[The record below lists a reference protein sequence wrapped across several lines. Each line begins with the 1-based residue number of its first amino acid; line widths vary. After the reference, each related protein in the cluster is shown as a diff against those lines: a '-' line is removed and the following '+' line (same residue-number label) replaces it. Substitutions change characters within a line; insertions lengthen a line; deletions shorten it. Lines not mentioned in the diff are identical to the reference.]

1 MSVDTNLGGSAK
13 SVFTRTA
20 SGLVR
25 EISLKDAAGFGAL
38 ATGGF
43 YGLVYLY
50 PWAAAFSPGTS
61 MAVLVPVTFVIT
73 TMAYFCYA
81 ALGSAMP
88 RAGGDYLY
96 QSRSIHRVV
105 GFCIPWTCQVLF
117 WLAFGTMG
125 SYIINSFG
133 LIPMTQAL
141 GMDSVSSWLST
152 GPGGFTVTA
161 VAIACM
167 WALVVAGV
175 RVYRRIQKYV
185 LVPGLVIG
193 AVTIIVV
200 LLANWNTD
208 FGVAFNAY
216 FDGSIT
222 VQSVQT
228 AAAELGY
235 AKPAFNLL
243 NTLIWVGVLVGGNF
257 GYTMYAAQGLL
268 GEVKDASHLNRLFWT
283 FFIPGALVAFGMILL
298 PWQLLQHVVGGEFL
312 NQYAVAYANGAID
325 PGVQPNIG
333 QFVQMLSPNGVV
345 TVLISLGFLAG
356 GFGIAVTVYMNVARV
371 MMAMSLDGQLP
382 KFLSAVW
389 GRTYTPAKAM
399 TLWSVISLL
408 VATWFYYDVRWQTAI
423 ILGGAVTS
431 LLVVAVTST
440 GAGLFPFTAP
450 GIYASAPAARLRIGR
465 VPLVTVIGLI
475 GGACLFVTVYWALT
489 QPAIGLTGRDVRI
502 ALLVAFVSGP
512 AFYVLWSFYRRAKGI
527 DVTLTTR
534 QVPPE

>member
-1 MSVDTNLGGSAK
+1 VSVQSSLSGSAK
-13 SVFTRTA
+13 TGFTRTA

-25 EISLKDAAGFGAL
+25 NISLADAAGFGAL
-38 ATGGF
+38 ATGGY

-50 PWAAAFSPGTS
+50 PWAAAFAPGMS
-61 MAVLVPVTFVIT
+61 MWVLIPVTFAVT
-73 TMAYFCYA
+73 TLAYFCYA

-96 QSRSIHRVV
+96 QSRTIHRVV

-125 SYIINSFG
+125 SYIMNQFG
-133 LIPMTQAL
+133 LVPMTQAL
-141 GMDSVSSWLST
+141 GMDSVSSWLAS

-161 VAIACM
+161 VAIALM
-167 WALVVAGV
+167 WFLVVAGT
-175 RVYRRIQKYV
+175 RVYRKVQTFV

-193 AVTIIVV
+193 GVTIIIV
-200 LLANWNTD
+200 LLINWNTD
-208 FGVAFNAY
+208 FAHAFNQY
-216 FDGSIT
+216 FAGSIT
-222 VQSVQT
+222 YQQVQQ
-228 AAAELGY
+228 AAADNGY
-235 AKPAFNLL
+235 APPTFNLV
-243 NTLIWVGVLVGGNF
+243 NTLMWVGVLVGGNF

-268 GEVKDASHLNRLFWT
+268 GEVKDASNLRRLFFA

-298 PWQLLQHVVGGEFL
+298 PWQLLQHVVGSEFL
-312 NQYAVAYANGAID
+312 NQFAVAYANGAVD

-333 QFVQMLSPNGVV
+333 QFAQMLSPNAVV

-382 KFLSAVW
+382 KFLADVW
-389 GRTYTPAKAM
+389 NRTFTPAKAM
-399 TLWSVISLL
+399 TVWSVISLA

-431 LLVVAVTST
+431 LLVVAVTTT
-440 GAGLFPFTAP
+440 GAGLFPFTAR
-450 GIYASAPAARLRIGR
+450 GIYESAPVARLRLGSAP
-465 VPLVTVIGLI
+465 VVTVLGLI
-475 GGACLFVTVYWALT
+475 AGACLFVTVYWALT

-502 ALLVAFVSGP
+502 ALIVAFASGP
-512 AFYVLWSFYRRAKGI
+512 IFYILWGFWRRAKGI
-527 DVTLTTR
+527 DVALTTR
-534 QVPPE
+534 EVPPE

>member
-1 MSVDTNLGGSAK
+1 M
-13 SVFTRTA
+13 
-20 SGLVR
+20 R
-25 EISLKDAAGFGAL
+25 EISLVDAAGFGAL
-38 ATGGF
+38 ATGGY
-43 YGLVYLY
+43 YGLVYLF
-50 PWAAAFSPGTS
+50 PWAAAFSPGTN

-96 QSRSIHRVV
+96 ESRSIHRWV
-105 GFCIPWTCQVLF
+105 GFCIPWTCQVVF

-125 SYIINSFG
+125 SYIINGFG

-141 GMDSVSSWLST
+141 GLESVSSWLST
-152 GPGGFTVTA
+152 GAGGFTVTA

-167 WALVVAGV
+167 WALVVAGT
-175 RVYRRIQKYV
+175 RVYRKVQKYV

-193 AVTIIVV
+193 AITIIAV
-200 LLANWNTD
+200 LLANWNAD
-208 FGVAFNAY
+208 FGAAFDAY
-216 FDGSIT
+216 YDGSIT
-222 VQSVQT
+222 VQGVQE

-235 AKPAFNLL
+235 TTPSFNWL

-268 GEVKDASHLNRLFWT
+268 GEVKEASNLKRLFYA

-298 PWQLLQHVVGGEFL
+298 PWQLLQHITGSEFL
-312 NQYAVAYANGAID
+312 NQYAWAYANGAVD
-325 PGVQPNIG
+325 PGAQPNIG
-333 QFVQMLSPNGVV
+333 EFAQMLSPNDVV

-371 MMAMSLDGQLP
+371 MMAMSLDGMLP
-382 KFLSAVW
+382 GFLSKVW
-389 GRTYTPAKAM
+389 HRTYTPALAM
-399 TLWSVISLL
+399 TVWSVISLL

-431 LLVVAVTST
+431 LLVVAVTSA
-440 GAGLFPFTAP
+440 GAGIFPFTARE
-450 GIYASAPAARLRIGR
+450 IYKSAPVARLRIGS

-475 GGACLFVTVYWALT
+475 AGACLFVTVYWALT

-502 ALLVAFVSGP
+502 ALLVAFISGP
-512 AFYVLWSFYRRAKGI
+512 IIYVLWGFYRRSKGI
-527 DVTLTTR
+527 DVALTTR
-534 QVPPE
+534 EVPPE